1 MGIRADGQSGNG
13 RSARVLIAEDD
24 PSGRELLS
32 ALVEGLGYEAVAV
45 ANGEAA
51 LEAIQANPPDIV
63 LSDVNMPG
71 MGGFEVCRRLKR
83 NPATRLIPVIL
94 ITGIGDEHKL
104 AGIEAGADDFLS
116 KPFSMGELRVR
127 MRSLMRMKGF
137 TDELES
143 AEAVLRTLAISI
155 EAKDPYTEGHCERLA
170 DFARALGEPLGAN
183 EELLEALQRGA
194 YLHDLGKIA
203 VPEHILLKPGPLT
216 PEEREIIQQH
226 PITGERICRPLRS
239 LRAVLPIIRR
249 HHERWDGSGYPD
261 GLAGDAIPLGA
272 RILQVV
278 DVFDALTT
286 NRPYRQA
293 LSWPEGLEVLEEETR
308 GGWWDPRIVQAFRK
322 VGPSFC
328 PAGGT
333 DRRSCCPPKHAAVI
347 PPTK

>member
-24 PSGRELLS
+24 PSGRELLG
-32 ALVEGLGYEAVAV
+32 ALVEELGYEAVAV

-71 MGGFEVCRRLKR
+71 MGGFEVCRRLKG

-94 ITGIGDEHKL
+94 ITGMGELHK
-104 AGIEAGADDFLS
+104 AEGIEAGADDFLS
-116 KPFSMGELRVR
+116 KPFLLTELRVR

-170 DFARALGEPLGAN
+170 DFAWALGEPLGAN

-194 YLHDLGKIA
+194 YLHDLGKIG
-203 VPEHILLKPGPLT
+203 VPEQILLKPGLLT
-216 PEEREIIQQH
+216 PEEREIIREH

-239 LRAVLPIIRR
+239 FRAVLPIIRH

-293 LSWPEGLEVLEEETR
+293 LSRSEGLEVLEEETR

-322 VGPSFC
+322 VVTPLLSGE
-328 PAGGT
+328 GGRT
-333 DRRSCCPPKHAAVI
+333 GGRAVLLNMLR
-347 PPTK
+347 

>member
-1 MGIRADGQSGNG
+1 MESKRGEGDMENG
-13 RSARVLIAEDD
+13 GRGSSRPERVLIAEDD
-24 PSGRELLS
+24 PSARELLTR
-32 ALVEGLGYEAVAV
+32 LVEALGYAAQAVPD
-45 ANGEAA
+45 GEAA
-51 LEAIQANPPDIV
+51 WDAVRSTPPDLI
-63 LSDVNMPG
+63 LSDVSMPG
-71 MGGFEVCRRLKR
+71 INGFDLCRRLKAG
-83 NPATRLIPVIL
+83 PGTRLIPVIL

-116 KPFSMGELRVR
+116 KPFNMGELRVR

-170 DFARALGEPLGAN
+170 DFARTLNGALGAD
-183 EELLEALQRGA
+183 EELLTALQRGA

-226 PITGERICRPLRS
+226 PITGERICQPLQS
-239 LRAVLPIIRR
+239 LRAVLPIIRH

-261 GLAGDAIPLGA
+261 GLSGEATPVGA

-278 DVFDALTT
+278 DVFDALIT

-293 LSWPEGLEVLEEETR
+293 LSWSEGLEVLEEETR
-308 GGWWDPRIVQAFRK
+308 SGWWDPRIVQAFRK
-322 VGPSFC
+322 VVTSLLSGE
-328 PAGGT
+328 G
-333 DRRSCCPPKHAAVI
+333 DRQAVVLSS
-347 PPTK
+347 